1 MIVNKDYKG
10 LKNVGWRY
18 ELKGDLISDEDIKI
32 ELDMNLYVSGSTEA
46 GWGITAGCG
55 IEAGWGITAGDGIEA
70 GCGIEAGWGITA
82 GDGIEAGWGITAGDG
97 ITAGC
102 GIEAG
107 DGIEAGWGITAGDGI
122 TAGCGIEAGDGIEA
136 GWGITA
142 GDGITAGL
150 TITAK
155 WLDIGLRIFAGLCL
169 WKIPSEEKTM
179 INVEEIKNGEVCYG
193 KLNILK
199 PKEIKEMTIS
209 EISKELGYDIKVV
222 KENE

>member
-122 TAGCGIEAGDGIEA
+122 TAG
-136 GWGITA
+136 
-142 GDGITAGL
+142 L